1 MNKILLN
8 EYLKGGLNKNYST
21 LEYGKE
27 VKNNFKKLILHI
39 KKKYNTNI
47 SFKDLDN
54 LKSHILDYM
63 NKNFDEQLMI
73 DMSFYLNSLV
83 KNNEYKEKI
92 TLLTR
97 LINYNNFSLGE
108 TRDDDKSKIEY
119 LQKSLPELK
128 VYKDCNIKKYLTDSK
143 LGSGA
148 FGSVFSIKNNPDV
161 VVKTIDLRDYVAPK
175 KSDMYG
181 DSLEEI
187 VNEINI
193 LKKLKGSKIAPEYY
207 ESWICK
213 KNDILF
219 IYIAEERMSMSYGDW
234 LDEGNIINNDVL
246 DKLKTKLD
254 KLHEIGI
261 VHLDFHTGNIML
273 KINEEKEIEPY
284 INDFGISKFNNQ
296 LFDDRKKQDL
306 RAYKRLLEN
315 FSKYEVEFLASIIT
329 YINLP
334 VII

>member
-1 MNKILLN
+1 MNKIFLN
-8 EYLKGGLNKNYST
+8 QYLKGGLNRNYST

-27 VKNNFKKLILHI
+27 VKNNLKKLILHI

-47 SFKDLDN
+47 NYKDLDN

-83 KNNEYKEKI
+83 KNNDHKEKI
-92 TLLTR
+92 KILTR
-97 LINYNNFSLGE
+97 LINYNKFSE
-108 TRDDDKSKIEY
+108 KFEKDDDKSKIEY
-119 LQKSLPELK
+119 LQKNLPELK
-128 VYKDCNIKKYLTDSK
+128 VYKDCNIKKYLTDTK

-148 FGSVFSIKNNPDV
+148 FGSVFSIKNNQDV
-161 VVKTIDLRDYVAPK
+161 VVKTIDLTEYAAPN
-175 KSDMYG
+175 KSDIYG

-193 LKKLKGSKIAPEYY
+193 LKKLKGTKIAPEYY

-213 KNDILF
+213 KNDMLF

-234 LDEGNIINNDVL
+234 LDEGNINNNDVL
-246 DKLKTKLD
+246 DKLKKKLD
-254 KLHEIGI
+254 KLHEMGI

-306 RAYKRLLEN
+306 TAYKRLLEK
-315 FSKYEVEFLASIIT
+315 FAKYEVEFLASIIT

>member
-1 MNKILLN
+1 MNKIFLN
-8 EYLKGGLNKNYST
+8 QYLKGGLNRNYST

-27 VKNNFKKLILHI
+27 VKKSLKMLILHI

-47 SFKDLDN
+47 NYNDLDN
-54 LKSHILDYM
+54 LKSYILDYM
-63 NKNFDEQLMI
+63 NEKFDDQLMI

-83 KNNEYKEKI
+83 KKNDYKDKI
-92 TLLTR
+92 KILTR
-97 LINYNNFSLGE
+97 LINYNKFSE
-108 TRDDDKSKIEY
+108 TFEKDDDKSKIEY
-119 LQKSLPELK
+119 LQKKLPELK
-128 VYKDCNIKKYLTDSK
+128 VYKDCNIKKYLTDTK

-161 VVKTIDLRDYVAPK
+161 VVKTIDLTEYAAPN
-175 KSDMYG
+175 KSDIYG

-193 LKKLKGSKIAPEYY
+193 LKKLKGTKIAPEYY

-234 LDEGNIINNDVL
+234 LDDGNINNNDVL
-246 DKLKTKLD
+246 DKLKKKLD
-254 KLHEIGI
+254 KLHEMGI

-273 KINEEKEIEPY
+273 KINEKKEIEPY

-306 RAYKRLLEN
+306 NAYKRLLEK